1 MRSILDN
8 KKGMLGGLAG
18 NIIAIVVA
26 VIILVMGL
34 VLVANLQETRVTGE
48 DGCNATNTSL
58 CGAAYDAAGDSL
70 TGLATFADFVPLIVL
85 AVAASIIIGL
95 VLVGFAF
102 GGRSR

>member
-8 KKGMLGGLAG
+8 KKGMLSGLAG
-18 NIIAIVVA
+18 NVIAIVVA
-26 VIILVMGL
+26 VIVLVLGL
-34 VLVANLQETRVTGE
+34 VVVQELQDTRVTGE
-48 DGCNATNTSL
+48 DGCNDTVTSG
-58 CGAAYDAAGDSL
+58 CGHAYNAAGDSID
-70 TGLATFADFVPLIVL
+70 GLGTFADFVPLIVL

>member
-1 MRSILDN
+1 MKLRSLTQD

-26 VIILVMGL
+26 VIVLVLGL
-34 VLVANLQETRVTGE
+34 VIVQEMRDTQTE
-48 DGCNATNTSL
+48 DT
-58 CGAAYDAAGDSL
+58 AAYNAADDSL
-70 TGLATFADFVPLIVL
+70 SGLATFADFIPLIVL

-102 GGRSR
+102 GGRRR